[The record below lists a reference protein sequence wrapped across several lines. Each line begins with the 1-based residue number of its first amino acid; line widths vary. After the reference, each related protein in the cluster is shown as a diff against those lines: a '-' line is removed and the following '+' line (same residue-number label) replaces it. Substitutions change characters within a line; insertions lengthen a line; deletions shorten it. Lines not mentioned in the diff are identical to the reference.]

1 MIRLD
6 LGPEPAALAAAREAK
21 IAEALAGATP
31 PTSTM
36 LTGYREPTHRAL
48 HQRQHKKCA
57 WCERPVGRTG
67 EPVEHV
73 RPKAG
78 ATSADGTASPP
89 HYWWLTWTWENL
101 VFSCASC
108 NSQGNKGNRFWL
120 LAGTPRLPVPA
131 PPVHPSWFDVTAESP
146 VLIHPRRE
154 DPLDFIEWRVVDR
167 RQPRRRWRWTIRGR
181 DPQARGRCS
190 IELLGLTSL
199 VDTVNAH
206 LQGLLALDVQL
217 RAHLDAQRTAA
228 AQAAWADMVD
238 AYVNAPG
245 APFRAASWWALEAL
259 WPPAERTAAGLAA
272 AARPAVRWR

>member
-6 LGPEPAALAAAREAK
+6 LGPEPTELAAARDAG
-21 IAEALAGATP
+21 IARVLAGAQP
-31 PTSTM
+31 PTRTQ
-36 LTGYREPTHRAL
+36 LTGYRQPTQRAL

-78 ATSADGTASPP
+78 ATSADGTASPQ

-120 LAGTPRLPVPA
+120 MAGTPRLPVPV
-131 PPVHPSWFDVTAESP
+131 PPVNPSWFDVSAESP
-146 VLIHPRRE
+146 VLIDPRRE
-154 DPLDFIEWRVVDR
+154 DPLDFIEWRVVDQR
-167 RQPRRRWRWTIRGR
+167 LPRRRWRWTIRGR
-181 DPQARGRCS
+181 DPQKRGSGS
-190 IELLGLTSL
+190 IELLGLKSL

-206 LQGLLALDVQL
+206 LQGLLALDAQL
-217 RAHLDAQRTAA
+217 RAHLDAQRAA
-228 AQAAWADMVD
+228 EAQAAWHDIVN
-238 AYVNAPG
+238 AYVTKPG

-259 WPPAERTAAGLAA
+259 WPAAARTGAGLAA
-272 AARPAVRWR
+272 VARPAVRWR